1 MIEAAAKHWRALAL
15 LALAAAAGLAA
26 RAWFVDHRSAAALSA
41 TLAASQQQVA
51 AAAAQEKSR
60 DAQLATQLAQ
70 IAALEKQ
77 VQTPQQA
84 LAALPPLP
92 LPITLSANSAQ
103 LGPAANYSPQNSNSA
118 AAASAGAAP
127 TAQPGTP
134 AAAPIVP
141 PGIAPVI
148 ANIPQQ
154 DLKPLYDYLE
164 QCQATTLDRDAARKD
179 LSDAQTQVTALT
191 QAKDAAVASAKG
203 GGFWKQLRRG
213 AKWFAIGAAGASTG
227 GAKRSSN
234 RFLEF
239 SNNSAACDSS
249 GCVVCNG

>member
-1 MIEAAAKHWRALAL
+1 MSIILSMIELAAKHWRAIAL
-15 LALAAAAGLAA
+15 LALTAAAGLAA

-41 TLAASQQQVA
+41 TLAASQQEVS

-70 IAALEKQ
+70 IAALEKK

-84 LAALPPLP
+84 LAALPGALPPLP
-92 LPITLSANSAQ
+92 LPITLNENSAQ
-103 LGPAANYSPQNSNSA
+103 LGPAAAGNQSPRDSNSA
-118 AAASAGAAP
+118 AAPAAAAAP

-134 AAAPIVP
+134 AGAGIVP
-141 PGIAPVI
+141 SDIAPVI

-179 LSDAQTQVTALT
+179 LTDAQTQVTALT
-191 QAKDAAVASAKG
+191 QAKDAAVASAHG

-213 AKWFAIGAAGASTG
+213 AKWFAIGAAVGAAA
-227 GAKRSSN
+227 GA
-234 RFLEF
+234 
-239 SNNSAACDSS
+239 AAHH
-249 GCVVCNG
+249 

>member
-1 MIEAAAKHWRALAL
+1 MSIILSMIELAAKHWRAIAL
-15 LALAAAAGLAA
+15 LALTATAALIA
-26 RAWFVDHRSAAALSA
+26 RALFVDHRSAAALSA

-84 LAALPPLP
+84 LAALPGALPPLP
-92 LPITLSANSAQ
+92 LPITLSANSAL
-103 LGPAANYSPQNSNSA
+103 LGSAVAGNQPQNSNSA
-118 AAASAGAAP
+118 AAPSAAQNPAGANP

-141 PGIAPVI
+141 PAIAPVI

-179 LSDAQTQVTALT
+179 LTDAQTQVTALT
-191 QAKDAAVASAKG
+191 QEKDAAVASAKG

-213 AKWFAIGAAGASTG
+213 AKWFAIGAAVGAAA
-227 GAKRSSN
+227 GAAA
-234 RFLEF
+234 
-239 SNNSAACDSS
+239 SAHH
-249 GCVVCNG
+249 